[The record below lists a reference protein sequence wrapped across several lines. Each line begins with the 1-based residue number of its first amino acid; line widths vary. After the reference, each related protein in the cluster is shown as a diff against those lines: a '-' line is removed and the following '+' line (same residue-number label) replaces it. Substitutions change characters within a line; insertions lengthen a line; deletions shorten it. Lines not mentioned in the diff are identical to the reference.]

1 MSEHFVPLL
10 LDVRRATRGG
20 IEAIEER
27 QRSRFTE
34 IVAHARSQ
42 SRFYREL
49 YKDVPAE
56 IVSESRLPT
65 TDKKTLMERF
75 DDWATD
81 RNVTIEKAREFAAN
95 PELIGERFLGK
106 YTLATTSGTT
116 GTPGIFIIDDGAMR
130 VTSAIMLRVLR
141 SWLGVVDVT
150 QIVGAGRR
158 LAMVA
163 DLGHHSATSVAA
175 ARLLKSPGRRR
186 RVQLLSVRT
195 PLPQLVAQLN
205 EFQPA
210 LLAPYASMAR
220 LLASEQEAGRLHIR
234 PVLTVL
240 AAEGLPIPEYDRI
253 AKIFDT
259 KLGNSYA
266 ATECP
271 FLSYSC
277 EHQWLHVNADW
288 VRLEPVDVN
297 HRPVP
302 PGTQSHTV
310 LVTNL
315 ANRVQ
320 PILRYDLGDS
330 VVQRLDPCPCGN
342 PLPAV
347 RVQGRSAD
355 VLTFKTESGD
365 TVTIA
370 PLAFEVDH
378 VRGVDLFQIVQTSPT
393 SVTVRLRIKAP
404 DAEGAWREVE
414 REIRR
419 MLDEHGLSTVRVE
432 RGSQEPTQSSGG
444 KYRSVIPLSQAVFG
458 DDAEE
463 TSR

>member
-1 MSEHFVPLL
+1 L
-10 LDVRRATRGG
+10 
-20 IEAIEER
+20 
-27 QRSRFTE
+27 
-34 IVAHARSQ
+34 
-42 SRFYREL
+42 YR
-49 YKDVPAE
+49 DVPAE
-56 IVSESRLPT
+56 IQSETLLPA
-65 TDKKTLMERF
+65 TDKKTLMVRF

-81 RNVTIEKAREFAAN
+81 RDVTIEKAREFAAS
-95 PELIGERFLGK
+95 PGAIGERFLGN

-116 GTPGIFIIDDGAMR
+116 GTPGIFILDDGAMR

-141 SWLGVVDVT
+141 SWLGFSDVA
-150 QIVGAGRR
+150 QIVASGRR

-175 ARLLKSPGRRR
+175 ARLLKSPGRRG

-220 LLASEQEAGRLHIR
+220 LLASEQEAGRLTIR

-240 AAEGLPIPEYDRI
+240 AAEGLPIHEYDRI
-253 AKIFDT
+253 AKVFGT

-277 EHQWLHVNADW
+277 EHHWLHVNADW
-288 VRLEPVDVN
+288 ALLEPVDAN
-297 HRPVP
+297 HQPVRP
-302 PGTQSHTV
+302 GNLSHTV
-310 LVTNL
+310 LITNL

-330 VVQRLDPCPCGN
+330 VVQRPDPCPCGN
-342 PLPAV
+342 PLPAI

-355 VLTFKTESGD
+355 VLTFNTESSD
-365 TVTIA
+365 VVTIA

-378 VRGVDLFQIVQTSPT
+378 VPGVDLFQIVQTSPT
-393 SVTVRLRIKAP
+393 SLAVRLRIKEADP
-404 DAEGAWREVE
+404 EPVWRTVE
-414 REIRR
+414 REMRR
-419 MLDEHGLSTVRVE
+419 LLDDHRLANVRVE
-432 RGSQEPTQSSGG
+432 RGDQEPTQSVGG
-444 KYRSVIPLSQAVFG
+444 KYRSVIPLSQASTRQ
-458 DDAEE
+458 DAQG